1 MILFTPR
8 GHRSEIK
15 QLFDLYRFVM
25 FDIRNTYIFYIFKLS
40 PDRKSKVKRYC
51 FCTQFNTKIYSV
63 ISGFGVM
70 I

>member
-25 FDIRNTYIFYIFKLS
+25 FDIRNTYTFYIFKLS
-40 PDRKSKVKRYC
+40 PDRKIRSK
-51 FCTQFNTKIYSV
+51 KILFLYS
-63 ISGFGVM
+63 I
-70 I
+70 